1 VGAIQPNQGCDLEV
15 PMQIHLT
22 KEQQGQ
28 QHHGRP
34 EFLIHLLEHVEIH
47 VIQSSN
53 AQESHP
59 QRTML
64 ASMALKVLRRRKE

>member
-1 VGAIQPNQGCDLEV
+1 VGAIQPNQGCDLEGL
-15 PMQIHLT
+15 MKNHLT
-22 KEQQGQ
+22 KEQQGP

-34 EFLIHLLEHVEIH
+34 EFLIHLFEHVEIH
-47 VIQSSN
+47 AIQSSN

-59 QRTML
+59 QKTML